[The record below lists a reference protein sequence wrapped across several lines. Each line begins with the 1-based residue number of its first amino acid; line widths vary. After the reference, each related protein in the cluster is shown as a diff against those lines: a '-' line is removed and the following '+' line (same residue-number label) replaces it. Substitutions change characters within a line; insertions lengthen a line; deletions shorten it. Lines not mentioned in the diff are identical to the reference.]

1 MGSLSFPF
9 LSSKENETGRSG
21 QLTIRATVS
30 CQLAKSENNPFLLI
44 MQKAVMVYMS
54 LALLSMA
61 GVTIH
66 KSINRAAP

>member
-1 MGSLSFPF
+1 MG
-9 LSSKENETGRSG
+9 RCG

-30 CQLAKSENNPFLLI
+30 CQLAKLENNPFLLI
-44 MQKAVMVYMS
+44 MQKALMVYTS

-66 KSINRAAP
+66 KSINQTAP